1 MKRTQRGWGRRGL
14 VPWTVALVVP
24 LGAYAQAG
32 QASMGQGEALINVRS
47 DVKLGIKGTGGTTSE
62 HLQQLAD
69 AIATRMVDVR
79 ACYGK
84 LVAQRPATVGALSVR
99 LTLDRGARSPTL
111 EMKEKDGSDPEL
123 SACVREHL
131 AQGSFGQVGR
141 PAAVIVTLEF
151 QNSRAQ
157 GQAVMQEH
165 RAKADVMPV
174 RASGDGFE
182 VTWARSNGDVAFTVR
197 GASSP
202 AVESVARDFRDHVAL
217 WVDCRRRASKGTQ
230 SPAGV
235 TKLDVRIGAGGAL
248 DATLRAAATEAI
260 GRCIDKTLKGRSV
273 ANAPTGQRVSA
284 EITFAP

>member
-1 MKRTQRGWGRRGL
+1 MTRTQRAWGGRVL
-14 VPWTVALVVP
+14 VPWTVALCVP

-32 QASMGQGEALINVRS
+32 PTSMGQGEALINVRS

-62 HLQQLAD
+62 HLQQFAD

-84 LVAQRPATVGALSVR
+84 LVAQRPATVGALAVR
-99 LTLDRGARSPTL
+99 MTLDRGVRSPML
-111 EMKEKDGSDPEL
+111 EVKEKEGSDPEL
-123 SACVREHL
+123 SACVRKHL
-131 AQGSFGQVGR
+131 AQGSFEQVGR

-157 GQAVMQEH
+157 GQAAMQEH

-182 VTWARSNGDVAFTVR
+182 VTWARNNGDVSFTVR
-197 GASSP
+197 GTSAP

-235 TKLDVRIGAGGAL
+235 IRLDVRIEAGGAL
-248 DATLRAAATEAI
+248 DATLRAAPTEGI
-260 GRCIDKTLKGRSV
+260 GRCIDKTLKGRTAV
-273 ANAPTGQRVSA
+273 NAPAGQRVSA